1 VKGEKTMRLRNNQ
14 TASAGRYWKML
25 AAFSLLAILALSL
38 SCAVAQDS
46 SADAARAHC
55 VKMGYLY
62 KSGTSQNGGQ
72 GMCQFPDNSW
82 CDAQAY
88 YQGQCGPSV
97 SPNIYPYYSYDYGYT
112 YPSVTSA
119 EGLCSRSG
127 GSLRNVHTPYGDV
140 TLCVFPNGSSCDLQS
155 LSSGTCGGVD
165 YWTVYARSWLNAP

>member
-1 VKGEKTMRLRNNQ
+1 MMRSNNGE
-14 TASAGRYWKML
+14 TAFVGIHRRML
-25 AAFSLLAILALSL
+25 AAFCILAILTLSL
-38 SCAVAQDS
+38 PLAVAQDS
-46 SADAARAHC
+46 ADSARTHC

-88 YQGQCGPSV
+88 YRGECGPSI
-97 SPNIYPYYSYDYGYT
+97 SPNIYPNYAYGNS
-112 YPSVTSA
+112 YPSPMSA
-119 EGLCSRSG
+119 EGLCSRNG

-140 TLCVFPNGSSCDLQS
+140 TLCVFPNGSTCDLQS